1 MPRVEDLLT
10 PRELIDYTMVRQPKP
25 HMGEVFFPER
35 KTEAL
40 EIDIIKGANNLPVSA
55 KVHSFDTEAEIG
67 SRDGVERSMQD
78 LALIKRKI
86 KISEREIIA
95 LESPRNSR
103 EEAEKVR
110 NIFNDV
116 DNQVAAVRTRV
127 ECMRMEAITT
137 GKIVVNEN
145 GVRATIDYGMPASH
159 KKAFSWLSDPNADIL
174 GGMTEMKKIV
184 KKDSGYDP
192 ARTLTSDTILSRIL
206 MDTKIREA
214 IYGVNSAKLLTV
226 AMLNEFLKE
235 QKLPVIATYDE
246 MYRLQDAKGQY
257 VPTRFFSE
265 NGFVMMPDWAL
276 GNTFYGVTAE
286 ELELRRDPSVDMDEI
301 GNIVVC
307 QYATTDPVGKWI
319 KAVATALPSFPYAD
333 QVFAATIN

>member
-1 MPRVEDLLT
+1 MPRVEELLT
-10 PRELIDYTMVRQPKP
+10 PRELIDYTMVRKPEP

-40 EIDIIKGANNLPVSA
+40 EIDIIKGANNIPVSA

-67 SRDGVERSMQD
+67 SREGVEHSMQD

-86 KISEREIIA
+86 RISEREIIA

-103 EEAEKVR
+103 EEDEKVR

-137 GKIVVNEN
+137 GKIEINEN
-145 GVRATIDYGMPASH
+145 GVKATINYGMPTNH
-159 KKAFSWLSDPNADIL
+159 KKTFAWLSNPNSDVL
-174 GGMTEMKKIV
+174 SEMTEMRKIV
-184 KKDSGYDP
+184 KKDGGFNP
-192 ARTLTSDTILSRIL
+192 ARVLTSDTILSRIL
-206 MDTKIREA
+206 MDPKIREA
-214 IYGVNSAKLLTV
+214 IYGVNSAKMLTA

-246 MYRLQDAKGQY
+246 MYRLQDAKGKY
-257 VPTRFFSE
+257 IPTRFFPE
-265 NGFVMMPDWAL
+265 DGFVMMPEWKL
-276 GNTFYGVTAE
+276 GDTFYGITAE
-286 ELELRRDPSVDMDEI
+286 ELELRRDPSIDMDEI
-301 GNIVVC
+301 GNIIVC

-333 QVFAATIN
+333 QVFSATIN